1 MAIRAKWRKAR
12 AAKNGDAMLEAL
24 DEAESR
30 GSTVSGSVTQDE
42 DQAMRGIAAQ
52 EARAAA
58 AKLYMLRKASGNGP
72 EDLKAAKNRL
82 NAAGGES
89 SLTVAQAPPTSA
101 VAPGAARSGES
112 MDERMRRPSR
122 FVGNNPYGSGRG
134 DFGASGD
141 AGAEGT
147 AGGALASSMSKMFG
161 EDTTTVGP
169 NDKVPFG
176 YRETGVARGGRK
188 MISRVDEQG
197 PEIPES
203 IEQGKPE
210 KNMLYTAADAAG
222 KVTTTLSD
230 YGREYLKRR
239 YARGVPVDVR
249 DTMAADN
256 KAADRNLE
264 EQRTVRD
271 ATSRADAATTGR
283 RNANAQA
290 FRRRAM
296 ANFDRDT
303 ASTRARQMKTE
314 AELDAGQMENIAS
327 MNALAAE
334 EDASDARMRTK
345 PYLLRK
351 FMNETP
357 AETRS
362 NAGSLK
368 QPGFRNVLRK
378 KLTNKQRR

>member
-101 VAPGAARSGES
+101 VAPGS
-112 MDERMRRPSR
+112 
-122 FVGNNPYGSGRG
+122 VG
-134 DFGASGD
+134 A
-141 AGAEGT
+141 T
-147 AGGALASSMSKMFG
+147 APKPPEGGALTQNMWGLFDSGTRKI
-161 EDTTTVGP
+161 GP
-169 NDKVPFG
+169 TDKVPFG
-176 YRETGVARGGRK
+176 YRETGVSKGGQK

-239 YARGVPVDVR
+239 YAKGVPTAVR
-249 DTMAADN
+249 DTMAADK
-256 KAADRNLE
+256 KAAERNLE
-264 EQRTVRD
+264 EQKTLRD
-271 ATSRADAATTGR
+271 AKYRADAATTGR

-290 FRRRAM
+290 FRKRAM